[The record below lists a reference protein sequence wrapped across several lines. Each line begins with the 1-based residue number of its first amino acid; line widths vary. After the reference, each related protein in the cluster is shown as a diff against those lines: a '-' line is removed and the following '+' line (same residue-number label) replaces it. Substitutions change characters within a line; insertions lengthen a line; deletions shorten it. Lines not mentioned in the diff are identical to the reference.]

1 MKIYNLHFDGSW
13 SDSIREELP
22 EYSGVYLVYRG
33 NFDRGS
39 FFCREI
45 LYIGQAEN
53 IRARHTTH
61 EKRDQFL
68 AELRPSEVIF
78 YSCAP
83 VAKADL
89 DRVENALIYAMRPKL
104 NEKLTETFP
113 YDTTTI
119 VSDGQCS
126 LLSRQFTVEKSVI
139 LQSV

>member
-1 MKIYNLHFDGSW
+1 MKTFNLHFDGSW

-33 NFDRGS
+33 NLDRGS
-39 FFCREI
+39 FLCREI

-53 IRARHTTH
+53 IRSRHMKH
-61 EKRDQFL
+61 EKREKFL
-68 AELRPSEVIF
+68 AELRPGEVLF

-89 DRVENALIYAMRPKL
+89 DRVENALVFEMHPKL
-104 NEKLTETFP
+104 NDKLTETFP
-113 YDTTTI
+113 YETTTV

-126 LLSRQFTVEKSVI
+126 LLKKHFSVERVE
-139 LQSV
+139 